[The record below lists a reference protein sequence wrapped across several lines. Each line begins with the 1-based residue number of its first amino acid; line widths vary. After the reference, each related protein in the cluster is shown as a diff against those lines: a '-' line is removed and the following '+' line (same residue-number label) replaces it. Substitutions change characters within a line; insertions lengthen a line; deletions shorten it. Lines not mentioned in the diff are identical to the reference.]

1 MIPLLFRMKVE
12 QSEKR
17 PIRLFLPLFLIWLV
31 FIPLVIG
38 ASPLILLAALV
49 MRRKWRAR
57 LVLSIYPI
65 LFSSLW
71 ALSGLTVQVEKD
83 DKTISIVL
91 I

>member
-1 MIPLLFRMKVE
+1 
-12 QSEKR
+12 
-17 PIRLFLPLFLIWLV
+17 V

-49 MRRKWRAR
+49 MKRMWHAR
-57 LVLSIYPI
+57 LLLLIYPI

-71 ALSGLTVQVEKD
+71 ALSGLYVQVEKG

>member
-1 MIPLLFRMKVE
+1 MKVE

-31 FIPLVIG
+31 FIPLLIG
-38 ASPLILLAALV
+38 ASPLILLAALAI
-49 MRRKWRAR
+49 RRKWRAR
-57 LVLSIYPI
+57 LVLLIYPI

-71 ALSGLTVQVEKD
+71 ALSGLYVQVEKG